1 MTDEEINRAI
11 AEVLDLEIER
21 RTRRGKPDPNGVQ
34 LWYLIEHHGGVATWR
49 KLPNYCNDL
58 NAMHEAEKM
67 LPPNLWTAMENN
79 LYPADDGHPLHFSAR
94 ERAVAFLKTIGK
106 WKD

>member
-1 MTDEEINRAI
+1 MTDEEINKAI
-11 AEVLDLEIER
+11 SDWCGWTKANQWGPIYLSAEGWSVNC
-21 RTRRGKPDPNGVQ
+21 PDC
-34 LWYLIEHHGGVATWR
+34 
-49 KLPNYCNDL
+49 CNDL
-58 NAMHEAEKM
+58 NAMRKAERM

>member
-1 MTDEEINRAI
+1 MTEEEINGAI
-11 AEVLDLEIER
+11 AEIRGFVFRGQWQSSKGDKKFTFWDYPEDWLGPDLR
-21 RTRRGKPDPNGVQ
+21 PWAPNFCG
-34 LWYLIEHHGGVATWR
+34 
-49 KLPNYCNDL
+49 DL
-58 NAMHEAEKM
+58 NAMHEAERM

-94 ERAVAFLKTIGK
+94 ERAVAFLRTLGK